1 MNKRTINKMIVIP
14 IVTIAAVVGI
24 GSNFFEKQI
33 GKQFQHN
40 TVVKQRKEA
49 NLKQCNVTSYD
60 ASAHIVFTSGVNGKN
75 EPGYDPANEGET
87 ITVDTFFLSNDRVF
101 IDDTVNNRILIYKNG
116 SYEKKINL
124 EFKRDVKKM
133 YYDEDAGILK
143 AVYENRE
150 KLDATHY
157 YLMYIDVTKN
167 CIISEKEISNEKNIL
182 LEYAFNSDGEL
193 ETNYY
198 EKDET
203 YDEEEVQDYV
213 DELNDEDVTV
223 ETGFASD
230 EDKKISICSVEDN
243 EASNVNECILIS
255 KDGKVES
262 YVVPDEHKDVLT
274 EADVQMIGENVY
286 QLKVDESELQIV
298 QLTAVEI
305 TNDCLDYYSRE
316 LSTEENNESD
326 YIKLLNYNN
335 NDTKAMS
342 VSSWSTLT
350 AAQINSR
357 IDDCY
362 NCKWNFTKKN
372 RDTSVCNYPK
382 YVKQSCFLHKY
393 PDPTSTYAV
402 TNIPYCWGG
411 YTLAFKTQIANG
423 YYASNVCTKSDGNNV
438 GYISKTAGLDC
449 SGFVSRI
456 FKLGSHYGTSQ
467 LTQLSCFTKRGKKEN
482 VKKNDILIAPGLHTL
497 IVQKVYTKKG
507 KIYMDTV
514 EESKS
519 FGAIVKR
526 VGRSFEDIDKA
537 NKSGTMWP
545 YKYKYLE

>member
-40 TVVKQRKEA
+40 TVVKQQKAA
-49 NLKQCNVTSYD
+49 NLKQCNVTSHD
-60 ASAHIVFTSGVNGKN
+60 DSAHIVFTSGVNGKN
-75 EPGYDPANEGET
+75 EPGYDPANEGEA
-87 ITVDTFFLSNDRVF
+87 IAVDTFFLSKDRVF
-101 IDDTVNNRILIYKNG
+101 LDDTVNNRILVYKSG
-116 SYEKKINL
+116 SYEKRINL

-133 YYDEDAGILK
+133 YYDEGAGILK

-167 CIISEKEISNEKNIL
+167 RIISEREISNDKHIL

-223 ETGFASD
+223 ETGFAAD

-262 YVVPDEHKDVLT
+262 YVVPDEHDQILT
-274 EADVQMIGENVY
+274 EADVQMQGENVY
-286 QLKVDESELQIV
+286 QLKIDENKVQIV
-298 QLTAVEI
+298 QLTPMEI
-305 TNDCLDYYSRE
+305 TDDHLDYYSRE
-316 LSTEENNESD
+316 LPTTENEDDYMKLLSYNNEA
-326 YIKLLNYNN
+326 
-335 NDTKAMS
+335 KAMS

-362 NCKWNFTKKN
+362 NCKWYFTKKN

-393 PDPTSTYAV
+393 PNPTSTYAV

-449 SGFVSRI
+449 SGFVSRV

-467 LTQLSCFTKRGKKEN
+467 LTQLSCFTKRSKNEN
-482 VKKNDILIAPGLHTL
+482 VKKNDVLIAPGVHTL
-497 IVQKVYTKKG
+497 IVQKVYTKKD

-526 VGRSFEDIDKA
+526 TGRSFDDINDA
-537 NKSGTMWP
+537 NGSGKVLS

>member
-40 TVVKQRKEA
+40 TVVKQQKTA
-49 NLKQCNVTSYD
+49 NLKQCNVTSHDD
-60 ASAHIVFTSGVNGKN
+60 AAHIVFTSGVNGKD
-75 EPGYDPANEGET
+75 EPGYDPANEGEA
-87 ITVDTFFLSNDRVF
+87 IAVDTFFLSKDRVF
-101 IDDTVNNRILIYKNG
+101 LDDTVNNRILVYKSG

-133 YYDEDAGILK
+133 YYDEGAGILK

-167 CIISEKEISNEKNIL
+167 RIISEREISNDKHIL

-262 YVVPDEHKDVLT
+262 YVVPDEHDQILT
-274 EADVQMIGENVY
+274 EADVQMQGENVY
-286 QLKVDESELQIV
+286 QLKIDENKVQIV
-298 QLTAVEI
+298 QLTPMEI
-305 TNDCLDYYSRE
+305 TDDHLDYYSRE
-316 LSTEENNESD
+316 LPTTENEDDYMKLLSYNNEA
-326 YIKLLNYNN
+326 
-335 NDTKAMS
+335 KAMS

-350 AAQINSR
+350 AAQITSR

-362 NCKWNFTKKN
+362 NCKWYFTKKN

-393 PDPTSTYAV
+393 PNPTSTYAV

-423 YYASNVCTKSDGNNV
+423 YYASNVCTNSDGNNV

-449 SGFVSRI
+449 SGFVSRV

-467 LTQLSCFTKRGKKEN
+467 LTQLSCFTKRSKKEN
-482 VKKNDILIAPGLHTL
+482 VKKNDVLIAPGVHTL
-497 IVQKVYTKKG
+497 IVQKVYKKNN

-519 FGAIVKR
+519 FGAIAKR
-526 VGRSFEDIDKA
+526 TGRSFDDINDA
-537 NKSGTMWP
+537 NGSGKVLS